1 MMGQECGL
9 FSCVQHEAQPHG
21 RVNTILALLE
31 DSQMVALVIL
41 YLGAGGQHHRGDN
54 SSRGTGGCP
63 GLPLLGSS
71 GFMGRTGTIGLSV
84 CRCAGVRQDHTIQGV
99 NESPLDPGAGS
110 PGCKPN
116 NGYGALPFFS
126 GVSLTAGGETRWSS
140 LSPGRSLAS
149 YGISW
154 WTANPMS
161 NPGSGEHGNPRCAPN
176 SHSHRSR
183 SMVPP
188 GCCLNAGCR
197 SYSP

>member
-1 MMGQECGL
+1 MGQECGL

-116 NGYGALPFFS
+116 NGYGALPFFPAYRLPP
-126 GVSLTAGGETRWSS
+126 GVKQGDRRSRPEDPWHLMA
-140 LSPGRSLAS
+140 SPGEPQTL
-149 YGISW
+149 
-154 WTANPMS
+154 
-161 NPGSGEHGNPRCAPN
+161 
-176 SHSHRSR
+176 
-183 SMVPP
+183 
-188 GCCLNAGCR
+188 CR
-197 SYSP
+197 TRGQENTEIPDVRQTPTPIDRDRWYRRDAA